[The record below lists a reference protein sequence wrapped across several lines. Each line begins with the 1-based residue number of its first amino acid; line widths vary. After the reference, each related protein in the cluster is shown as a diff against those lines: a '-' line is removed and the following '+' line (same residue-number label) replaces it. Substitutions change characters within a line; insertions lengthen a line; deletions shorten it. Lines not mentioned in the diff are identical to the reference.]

1 MPPGHRR
8 ASINSFGYGGTNSHV
23 IIESLDSL
31 TRRNAIWNYRTSPRN
46 TVSPEYATGLLTN
59 GFTNEITFENPQD
72 PGAKKSDQ
80 IPNGITSG
88 SVKALTGGQSYEMT
102 NGDIDDA
109 TSAMTNGVSHSN
121 RDKRTE
127 ATVNGQE
134 AASVSIK
141 LDNAN
146 KNAPTL
152 FLITA
157 ISERSL
163 NSHARGLQ
171 DWISRHKE
179 TQAKPLDL
187 AHTLLTR
194 RSLFPWKQ
202 SIVASSFKILF
213 EALGHIRP
221 VKAATETPLAF
232 VFTGQGAHWAGM
244 GRALMVFHVFKESLL
259 KSEDILHRLG
269 CSWSLVQEMFADEQL
284 SKIGEAQIAQ
294 PATTA
299 LQIALV
305 DLLSSLK
312 VKPKRVVGHSS
323 GEIGAAYAAGALSQE
338 AAIEV
343 YV

>member
-23 IIESLDSL
+23 IIESFDSL
-31 TRRNAIWNYRTSPRN
+31 TRRNAIGNHRTSPRN
-46 TVSPEYATGLLTN
+46 TVSPECATGLLTN
-59 GFTNEITFENPQD
+59 GFAFENPQD
-72 PGAKKSDQ
+72 PSAKESDQ
-80 IPNGITSG
+80 IPNGPTNG
-88 SVKALTGGQSYEMT
+88 SIKVLTGGRSYEMN

-109 TSAMTNGVSHSN
+109 TSAMTNGVGHSN
-121 RDKRTE
+121 PDKLIE
-127 ATVNGQE
+127 ATVDGQK
-134 AASVSIK
+134 AASVPIK

-157 ISERSL
+157 ISECSL

-194 RSLFPWKQ
+194 RSLFPWRQ

-213 EALGHIRP
+213 EALSHIRP
-221 VKAATETPLAF
+221 VKAATETHLAF
-232 VFTGQGAHWAGM
+232 VFTGQGAQWAGM
-244 GRALMVFHVFKESLL
+244 GRALMVFHAFKKSLL
-259 KSEDILHRLG
+259 QSDNILHRIG

-284 SKIGEAQIAQ
+284 SKIGEARIAQ

-312 VKPKRVVGHSS
+312 VKPKRVIGHSS
-323 GEIGAAYAAGALSQE
+323 GEIGAAYAAGALNQE
-338 AAIEV
+338 AAMEV
-343 YV
+343 